1 MRKVSYETRQTLFL
15 LSCYLLTVLI
25 LVVVCFP
32 LYWMLITSLKPLD
45 EIFDVPPT
53 LFPAQSTLANYI
65 NLFRITDF
73 GRLFLNSLKVSA
85 GTTILALLVA
95 TLGAYSLTRFEY
107 PGRELFSRTILF
119 AYMFPGV
126 LMIIPLV
133 VIFSQLRLTNTHSGL
148 ILANTTFALPFS
160 LWVLRSFFQG
170 IPLDLEEAAMID
182 GAGRLGAFLDVVLPQ
197 AMPGII
203 ATGIFTFIW
212 SWNEYLFALILIST
226 ESLKT
231 LPPGMMNFISATN
244 IDWGLVMAASVL
256 VTLPMAIVF
265 MFVQKHLVTGIGAGG
280 VKG

>member
-1 MRKVSYETRQTLFL
+1 MKLRYETRHALFL
-15 LSCYLLTVLI
+15 FGCYLLTTLI

-53 LFPAQSTLANYI
+53 MLPVQPTLSNYK
-65 NLFRITDF
+65 NLFLITDF
-73 GRLFLNSLKVSA
+73 GRLFLNSLKVST
-85 GTTILALLVA
+85 GTTLFALTVA

-107 PGRELFSRTILF
+107 PGRELFGRTILF
-119 AYMFPGV
+119 TYMFPGV

-133 VIFSQLRLTNTHSGL
+133 VIFARLGLTDTHTGL
-148 ILANTTFALPFS
+148 VLANTTFALPFS

-182 GAGRLGAFLDVVLPQ
+182 GAGRLGAFWDVVLPQ
-197 AMPGII
+197 ALPGII

-212 SWNEYLFALILIST
+212 SWNEYLFALVLIST

-256 VTLPMAIVF
+256 ITLPMAIVF

>member
-1 MRKVSYETRQTLFL
+1 MRRVSYETRQTLFL

-53 LFPAQSTLANYI
+53 LFPAQSTLTNYV

-73 GRLFLNSLKVSA
+73 GRLFLNSLKVST